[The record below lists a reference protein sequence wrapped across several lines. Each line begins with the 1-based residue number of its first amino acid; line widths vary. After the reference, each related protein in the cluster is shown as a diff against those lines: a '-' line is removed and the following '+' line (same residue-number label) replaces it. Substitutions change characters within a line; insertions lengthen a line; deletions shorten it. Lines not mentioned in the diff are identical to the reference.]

1 MANSILD
8 LSECELETLEQGL
21 YEIENQPEMF
31 GEIATHSLL
40 LSMDDDELFH
50 HLKDPAVMNKVIKAQ
65 REVMSECKA
74 GLPWGSIYE

>member
-40 LSMDDDELFH
+40 LAMDDDELFH
-50 HLKDPAVMNKVIKAQ
+50 HLKDPAVMNKFIKAQ
-65 REVMSECKA
+65 RQVMSECKA
-74 GLPWGSIYE
+74 GVPWGSIYE